1 MQEPLTLTFA
11 AGADVL
17 HIQITRESDPAS
29 SSHGDARLS
38 LTVASAGFAGRANCW
53 ADRDALD
60 RFSRAMSG
68 LHERLQGH
76 AELRSISPG
85 ELVLSIRPISADGAF
100 AVEGQ
105 LCAPVQGKNLVFKH
119 TIGFGFEI
127 ETAQIE
133 RAAKLLSELT
143 AGTAWSVVEMTRRND
158 SHL

>member
-17 HIQITRESDPAS
+17 HIQITRDSDPAS
-29 SSHGDARLS
+29 SSHGEARLS

-53 ADRDALD
+53 AEREALD

-85 ELVLSIRPISADGAF
+85 ELVLSIRPISARGVF

-105 LCAPVQGKNLVFKH
+105 LGAPVPGKDFAFKH
-119 TIGFGFEI
+119 TVGFGFEI

-133 RAAKLLSELT
+133 RAAKLLAELT
-143 AGTAWSVVEMTRRND
+143 AGTAWSVVELTRRSDN
-158 SHL
+158 HL